1 MNQFRNI
8 SSPASSP
15 INIIEMLK
23 FSFEILERAF
33 GEYYPQ
39 IGLNFRRIMVE
50 GWRGREWG
58 EMVQLMVG
66 AFGKRNIRV

>member
-1 MNQFRNI
+1 ME
-8 SSPASSP
+8 
-15 INIIEMLK
+15 NII
-23 FSFEILERAF
+23 
-33 GEYYPQ
+33 PQ

-50 GWRGREWG
+50 GWRGRERG